1 MYLLLKCDVRSL
13 YITGDIN
20 VLILVIL
27 LTFSHFSHF
36 QQAKDEGR
44 FAVFGQIKEDCCF
57 DDFELVKH
65 DVYFLMFMQVEIIYD
80 IIYA

>member
-1 MYLLLKCDVRSL
+1 MGCSQPLHNWRYKCSH
-13 YITGDIN
+13 T
-20 VLILVIL
+20 
-27 LTFSHFSHF
+27 SHFADF
-36 QQAKDEGR
+36 EQAEDEGR